1 MPEARQQDDNFIK
14 EKNARHLWH
23 PMAHPADSQ
32 AHPPTI
38 VTRGEGVFITD
49 IDGHRVVDGVGGL
62 WNVNLG
68 FSCEP
73 IKQAISDQLDRLPYY
88 SIFRGTTN
96 DAAVELSYELAQF
109 FEPDGLQ
116 RAFYTSGGGD
126 SVETALRLARQYH
139 KIRGDAGRVK
149 FISLKKG
156 YHGTHMGGA
165 SVNGD
170 AKFRT
175 QYEPLLPGCYHI
187 PAPYTYRNPF
197 DETDPARLAQL
208 CAAALVDEIA
218 FQGPDTIAAFIMEPV
233 LGAGG
238 VIPPHESFMPMM
250 RDICDKHGILLIAD
264 EVITAFG
271 RTGSWSGS
279 RHWGVKPDFA
289 CTAKAIT
296 NGYFPFGAVMMSEKI
311 AQLFEHD
318 ETGKAA
324 IGHGYTYSGH
334 PVGAAAALACLAE
347 TKRLDVP
354 LNAAKRGTQMYEG
367 CLRLQEKYE
376 LIGDVRGGHGLM
388 TALELVSD
396 RKTKTPPA
404 RPVPLALQ
412 AAAYENGAMVRVS
425 GPNVILSPALVIS
438 ESEVE
443 TILSALDKGL
453 AEASEL

>member
-311 AQLFEHD
+311 GELFEHD

-404 RPVPLALQ
+404 KPVPLALQ

>member
-73 IKQAISDQLDRLPYY
+73 IKQAISDQLGRLPYY

-311 AQLFEHD
+311 AELFEHD

-404 RPVPLALQ
+404 KPVPLALQ
-412 AAAYENGAMVRVS
+412 AATYENGAMVRVS

>member
-250 RDICDKHGILLIAD
+250 RDICDNHGILLIAD

-404 RPVPLALQ
+404 KPVPLALQ
-412 AAAYENGAMVRVS
+412 AATYENGAMVRVS